1 MIQQISEEQYRL
13 LINNR
18 TLFKNI
24 KHIKKEKN
32 KIYIS
37 FEKDTSDKQKY
48 QILKNNN
55 YYLPIQY
62 KN

>member
-32 KIYIS
+32 KIYADCKI
-37 FEKDTSDKQKY
+37 KLNT
-48 QILKNNN
+48 
-55 YYLPIQY
+55 
-62 KN
+62 

>member
-48 QILKNNN
+48 QIADCKIKLNT
-55 YYLPIQY
+55 
-62 KN
+62 

>member
-32 KIYIS
+32 ADCKI
-37 FEKDTSDKQKY
+37 KLNT
-48 QILKNNN
+48 
-55 YYLPIQY
+55 
-62 KN
+62 

>member
-24 KHIKKEKN
+24 KHIKKKKIKYILVLKKIQVTNKN
-32 KIYIS
+32 IK
-37 FEKDTSDKQKY
+37 F
-48 QILKNNN
+48 
-55 YYLPIQY
+55 
-62 KN
+62 

>member
-48 QILKNNN
+48 QI
-55 YYLPIQY
+55 
-62 KN
+62 